1 MIAERG
7 QPFPKKS
14 YLCRPNRTNL
24 KPLMSSIL
32 LIGDI
37 VGYGNLGMSVMTP
50 ILSHLGY
57 EIYRLPSSMVS
68 NNFSY
73 GKFAVLDTTD
83 YMRQSIEIWEEQG
96 FTVDAVC
103 TGYLV
108 SKEQARI
115 VSDYCRKLKSRGT
128 FIFVDPIMA
137 DDGKLYNGATAET
150 VAYMRSVCNVADV
163 MVPNVTEAKFLAD
176 KYLDKEDLTSEE
188 ADDLLMTL
196 QRLSGNSVIIS
207 SMLME
212 GQTCTMLYDKGANRK
227 IVLPYQQVE
236 AQFSGTGDVFS
247 AMTIGN
253 YLKGNTLDV
262 SVLKAMDFVSHVI
275 EANKCSLLA
284 DNGIPIERHLY
295 ELGM

>member
-1 MIAERG
+1 
-7 QPFPKKS
+7 
-14 YLCRPNRTNL
+14 
-24 KPLMSSIL
+24 MSSIL

-57 EIYRLPSSMVS
+57 ELYRLPSSMVS

-83 YMRQSIEIWEEQG
+83 YMRRSIDIWEEQG

-108 SKEQARI
+108 SEEQARL
-115 VSDYCRKLKSRGT
+115 VTDYCRRLKSRGT

-137 DDGKLYNGATAET
+137 DDGKLYNGATDET
-150 VAYMRSVCNVADV
+150 VAYMRSVCRVADV
-163 MVPNVTEAKFLAD
+163 IVPNVTEAKFLAD
-176 KYLDKEDLTSEE
+176 KYLNKENLTSEE
-188 ADDLLMTL
+188 AEDLLTTL
-196 QRLSGNSVIIS
+196 HRLSGNSVIIS

-212 GQTCTMLYDKGANRK
+212 GQTCTMLYDKGTGNTL
-227 IVLPYQQVE
+227 VLPYRHVE

-247 AMTIGN
+247 AMTIGC
-253 YLKGNTLDV
+253 YLKGNTLED
-262 SVLKAMDFVSHVI
+262 SVLNAMNFVAHII
-275 EANKCSLLA
+275 EVNKHCFNP
-284 DNGIPIERHLY
+284 DNGIPIEKHLQ
-295 ELGM
+295 ELR

>member
-1 MIAERG
+1 
-7 QPFPKKS
+7 
-14 YLCRPNRTNL
+14 
-24 KPLMSSIL
+24 MSSIL

-57 EIYRLPSSMVS
+57 EIFRLPSSLVS

-73 GKFAVLDTTD
+73 GKFAVMDTTG
-83 YMRQSIEIWEEQG
+83 YMRQSIDIWEEQG

-108 SKEQARI
+108 SEEQTRI
-115 VSDYCRKLKSRGT
+115 VTDYCNRLKSRGT

-137 DDGKLYNGATAET
+137 DDGKLYNGATTET
-150 VAYMRSVCNVADV
+150 VAYMRSVCRVADV
-163 MVPNVTEAKFLAD
+163 IVPNVTEAKFLAD
-176 KYLDKEDLTSEE
+176 RYLDKEDLTMEE

-196 QRLSGNSVIIS
+196 HRLSGSSIIIS
-207 SMLME
+207 SMLLE
-212 GQTCTMLYDKGANRK
+212 GQTCTMLFDKGLEKK

-247 AMTIGN
+247 AMTIGS
-253 YLKGNTLDV
+253 YLKGNTLED
-262 SVLKAMDFVSHVI
+262 SVLRAMDFVAHVI
-275 EANKCSLLA
+275 EANKHSLLA
-284 DNGIPIERHLY
+284 DNGIPIEHHLH
-295 ELGM
+295 ELIK

>member
-1 MIAERG
+1 
-7 QPFPKKS
+7 
-14 YLCRPNRTNL
+14 
-24 KPLMSSIL
+24 MSSIL

-176 KYLDKEDLTSEE
+176 KYLDKENLTSEE

-196 QRLSGNSVIIS
+196 QKLSGNSVIIS

-212 GQTCTMLYDKGANRK
+212 GQTCTMLYDKGLDRK

-253 YLKGNTLDV
+253 YLKGNTLDI

-275 EANKCSLLA
+275 EANKNSLLA

-295 ELGM
+295 ELGI

>member
-1 MIAERG
+1 M
-7 QPFPKKS
+7 
-14 YLCRPNRTNL
+14 
-24 KPLMSSIL
+24 
-32 LIGDI
+32 
-37 VGYGNLGMSVMTP
+37 GYGNLGMSVMTP

-108 SKEQARI
+108 SEEQTRI
-115 VSDYCRKLKSRGT
+115 VTEYCRRLKKRGT

-137 DDGKLYNGATAET
+137 DDGKLYNGATSAT
-150 VAYMRSVCNVADV
+150 VAYMRSVCSVADV

-176 KYLDKEDLTSEE
+176 KYLDKENLTSEE
-188 ADDLLMTL
+188 AEDLLMTL
-196 QRLSGNSVIIS
+196 HGLSGNSVIIS
-207 SMLME
+207 SMLMD
-212 GQTCTMLYDKGANRK
+212 GQTCTMLYDKGAGRK

-253 YLKGNTLDV
+253 YLKGNTLED
-262 SVLKAMDFVSHVI
+262 SVFRAMEFVSHVI
-275 EANKCSLLA
+275 EANKHSFHS
-284 DNGIPIERHLY
+284 DNGIPIERHLE
-295 ELGM
+295 ELAVSS